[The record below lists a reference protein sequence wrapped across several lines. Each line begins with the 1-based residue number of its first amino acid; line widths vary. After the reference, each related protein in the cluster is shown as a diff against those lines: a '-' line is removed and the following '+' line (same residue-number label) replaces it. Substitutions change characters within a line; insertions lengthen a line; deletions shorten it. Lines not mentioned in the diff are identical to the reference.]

1 MNPKKAVLLAVAA
14 IAALA
19 LLAVPVSAS
28 AAVWKKEGVALKEKT
43 EFKATGGEVIEV
55 NGGVM
60 ICEGGMTMTTEG
72 GSSAKVTG
80 YSITNTTC
88 SGLAGNLVG
97 CTVSSV
103 TPAGLPW
110 SVTVNTSDLTAK
122 SVKLTYAFAT
132 GCAVKKIETS
142 FAELKLVPEP
152 EPGAISLFS
161 FSTSGTA
168 TVDGKA
174 ATLGWFGSFS
184 LPESQAGKYGIG

>member
-1 MNPKKAVLLAVAA
+1 MNPKKVLPLVLVAVIALVA
-14 IAALA
+14 IAIPA
-19 LLAVPVSAS
+19 SAS
-28 AAVWKKEGVALKEKT
+28 ASVWKKEGVALKEKT
-43 EFKATGGEVIEV
+43 EFKTTGGEVIEV

-72 GSSAKVTG
+72 GSSAKITA
-80 YSITNTTC
+80 YSITKTSC

-103 TPAGLPW
+103 TPSGLPW

-122 SVKLTYAFAT
+122 GVKLTYAFAT

-152 EPGAISLFS
+152 EPKAISLFS